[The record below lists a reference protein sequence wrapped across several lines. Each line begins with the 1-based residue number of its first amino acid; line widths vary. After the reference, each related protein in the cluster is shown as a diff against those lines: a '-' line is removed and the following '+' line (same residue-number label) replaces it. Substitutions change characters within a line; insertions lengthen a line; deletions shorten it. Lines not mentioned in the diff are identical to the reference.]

1 IYDQISLSIFPKRVF
16 NSHAVNATG
25 KLPEPKAG
33 NTRHRA
39 WHRSNLDRSLPACHA
54 AWMVRK
60 PQKPSKRARAP
71 RIRVPNSERALFTV
85 DTARFVGVI
94 RRLSL
99 TGGSA
104 VLSKGPIPHGTM
116 GDISLNT
123 VFGRVDA
130 KIEFLRTGA
139 DGVALAQ
146 AFRFIAMDD
155 TSTDRFA
162 AAAGQMIQAGFSEEA
177 TASAGTQSLN
187 RLLDSVR
194 RLAATLLAAK

>member
-1 IYDQISLSIFPKRVF
+1 M
-16 NSHAVNATG
+16 
-25 KLPEPKAG
+25 LP
-33 NTRHRA
+33 R
-39 WHRSNLDRSLPACHA
+39 
-54 AWMVRK
+54 MVQK

-139 DGVALAQ
+139 DGIALAQ

-162 AAAGQMIQAGFSEEA
+162 AAAGQMVQAGFSEEA

-187 RLLDSVR
+187 RLLESVR
-194 RLAATLLAAK
+194 RLAAILLAAKSTARS